1 MLAVMIKPMLIL
13 SLLLAVPT
21 ASDKAKPPNA
31 QELIQL
37 RNTVKSLE
45 DLVAEQQDRLQAHK
59 IENDNLKRRVSTLES
74 RITVL
79 EEAIA
84 GQILSQSRSANK
96 N

>member
-1 MLAVMIKPMLIL
+1 MIKPMLIL
-13 SLLLAVPT
+13 SLLLAVPA
-21 ASDKAKPPNA
+21 ASDKAKPPNS

-37 RNTVKSLE
+37 RDTVKSLA

-59 IENDNLKRRVSTLES
+59 IENDNLKRRVSSLDA

-79 EEAIA
+79 EEAIVD
-84 GQILSQSRSANK
+84 QLRPQSRSSNK